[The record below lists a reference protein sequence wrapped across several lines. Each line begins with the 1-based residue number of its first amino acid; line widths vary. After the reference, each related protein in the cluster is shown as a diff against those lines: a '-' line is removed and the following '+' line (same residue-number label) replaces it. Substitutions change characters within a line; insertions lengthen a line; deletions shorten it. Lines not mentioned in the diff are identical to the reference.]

1 MALLALSPFDIF
13 TSLFFSFGFF
23 SIGKKEN
30 SFFLLVMFVEYLS
43 VYFHLDWNHSK
54 SIHFLIRIFDFTS
67 IFFFNFTFS
76 FRTFIV
82 NIHFVSTSLVGV
94 SHNMYITFFLIRFG
108 EIGRAKSMYNESLS
122 VASYSN
128 IIGDKSAIARKK
140 KFWFVA
146 EFFLKAICYKKK
158 NRL

>member
-13 TSLFFSFGFF
+13 TSLFFSFCFF
-23 SIGKKEN
+23 SIGKKGN
-30 SFFLLVMFVEYLS
+30 ILSSYWSCLLNICRSTFIWFGIIQSQFTFWFGSLISHLFFFLIS
-43 VYFHLDWNHSK
+43 RFH
-54 SIHFLIRIFDFTS
+54 FER
-67 IFFFNFTFS
+67 
-76 FRTFIV
+76 FIV

-146 EFFLKAICYKKK
+146 EFSLKGNLLQKKI
-158 NRL
+158 

>member
-1 MALLALSPFDIF
+1 
-13 TSLFFSFGFF
+13 
-23 SIGKKEN
+23 
-30 SFFLLVMFVEYLS
+30 MFVEYLS
-43 VYFHLDWNHSK
+43 VYFHLVWNHSK

-140 KFWFVA
+140 KF
-146 EFFLKAICYKKK
+146 
-158 NRL
+158 

>member
-54 SIHFLIRIFDFTS
+54 SIHFLIRIFDFT
-67 IFFFNFTFS
+67 
-76 FRTFIV
+76 
-82 NIHFVSTSLVGV
+82 
-94 SHNMYITFFLIRFG
+94 YIFFLISRFHF
-108 EIGRAKSMYNESLS
+108 E
-122 VASYSN
+122 
-128 IIGDKSAIARKK
+128 
-140 KFWFVA
+140 
-146 EFFLKAICYKKK
+146 
-158 NRL
+158 RL